1 MRRMHGVDAMSI
13 YSATSTS
20 PFVTLKVAVYQPVD
34 RNDAPSATEL
44 RTFVK
49 EQVLRFGAGVG
60 DMRIVR
66 VPFDVHHPVWVAD
79 PAYSPDDHIYRTAL
93 PAPGDKAQFCA
104 FLSDLMGRPL
114 DPDRPLWEAWIV
126 EGLEGGRVAVAVKMH
141 HTLADGGT
149 VATVLERSHS
159 EKPDDDGPS
168 GVHRGEPI
176 PGNARLLADALA
188 DLVKTG
194 TDELP
199 GFYRERRLAH
209 EERAA
214 RDVTEARTDD
224 ENERPGPAPF
234 TVLNERR
241 GGRYRD
247 FRYETFSLTEFKAL
261 SRAFGCTVNTLVL
274 GVCSEALKRYLADVD
289 AVPSTSLLAAMPMGH
304 PGRTPR
310 RTRLH
315 PTPPR
320 NDVAVAILPL
330 HQNVDD
336 FAQRLQAIKRSSTA
350 AINRVQQSWGSRF
363 DNYLE
368 FLPGPLVRYVMNG
381 VMGRRQAK
389 RKGAYANVIVSNVA
403 GPRRPLFA
411 LDGRLELVDFFSTGN
426 ITDLGH
432 LNITVWSYV
441 DHLNFSFFM
450 RRGGLPQPDKIP
462 AYVRGVFDELKS
474 LLTAPPLP
482 SGEPGTTPEPV
493 PVRARP

>member
-1 MRRMHGVDAMSI
+1 MHGVDAMAS
-13 YSATSTS
+13 YRATSTS

-34 RNDAPSATEL
+34 RDDVPSATEL
-44 RTFVK
+44 CGFVK
-49 EQVLRFGAGVG
+49 EQVLRFGAGTA

-79 PAYSPDDHIYRTAL
+79 PDYSPDDHIYRTAL

-141 HTLADGGT
+141 HVLADGGT
-149 VATVLERSHS
+149 IATVLERSHS
-159 EKPDDDGPS
+159 ETAEDDLPLAGD
-168 GVHRGEPI
+168 RGEPI
-176 PGNARLLADALA
+176 PGRARLLAGALA
-188 DLVKTG
+188 DLVTSC

-199 GFYRERRLAH
+199 GFYRERRLAR

-214 RDVTEARTDD
+214 RDVTEARPDVAD
-224 ENERPGPAPF
+224 ERPGPAPF
-234 TVLNERR
+234 TVLNEKG
-241 GGRYRD
+241 GGRYRVY
-247 FRYETFSLTEFKAL
+247 RYETFSLAEFKAL
-261 SRAFGCTVNTLVL
+261 SRAYGCTVNTLVL
-274 GVCSEALKRYLADVD
+274 GLCSEALKRYLADVD

-304 PGRTPR
+304 PGRPPR

-315 PTPPR
+315 PTLPR

-330 HQNVDD
+330 HQDVDD

-350 AINRVQQSWGSRF
+350 AIHRVQQSWGSRF

-368 FLPGPLVRYVMNG
+368 FLPGALVRQVNR
-381 VMGRRQAK
+381 VMGRQQAK
-389 RKGAYANVIVSNVA
+389 RKGAYANVVVSNVA
-403 GPRRPLFA
+403 GPRRSLFA
-411 LDGRLELVDFFSTGN
+411 MDGRLELVDFFSTGN

-441 DHLNFSFFM
+441 DHLTFSFFM
-450 RRGGLPQPDKIP
+450 RKGGLPQPEKIP
-462 AYVRGVFDELKS
+462 AYLREVFDELKP
-474 LLTAPPLP
+474 LLTTFPF
-482 SGEPGTTPEPV
+482 GEPDPTPEPV